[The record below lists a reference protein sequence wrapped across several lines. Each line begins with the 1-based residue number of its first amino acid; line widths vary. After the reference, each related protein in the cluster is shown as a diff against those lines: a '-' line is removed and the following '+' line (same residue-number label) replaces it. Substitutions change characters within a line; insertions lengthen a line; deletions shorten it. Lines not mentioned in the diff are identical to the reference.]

1 MTDDITISL
10 LTLPIEILYRILD
23 DVDILTIEIS
33 VRNVSTRL
41 RVITDAYRQYP
52 VNFLYFIFNGIIFF
66 VIIREDDNL

>member
-10 LTLPIEILYRILD
+10 LTLPIEIVYRILD

-41 RVITDAYRQYP
+41 RAITDTYRQYP
-52 VNFLYFIFNGIIFF
+52 VKFCI
-66 VIIREDDNL
+66 